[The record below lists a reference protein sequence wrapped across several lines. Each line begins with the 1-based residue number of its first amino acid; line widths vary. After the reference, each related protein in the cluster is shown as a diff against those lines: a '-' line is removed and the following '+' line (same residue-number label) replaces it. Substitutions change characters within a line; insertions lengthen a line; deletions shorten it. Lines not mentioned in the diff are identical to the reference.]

1 MSNRIWKGKIDFLH
15 LDPCEMR
22 EHHVVCCAVSH
33 LQYIKPIRPIGHKV
47 YWIESDFDVVG
58 DCSICLWIGWTES
71 GTASPLVWNRLV
83 VSMYLDTNW

>member
-1 MSNRIWKGKIDFLH
+1 MKCANTMLSVVPILIFNTSNQSG
-15 LDPCEMR
+15 
-22 EHHVVCCAVSH
+22 
-33 LQYIKPIRPIGHKV
+33 PIGPIGHRV
-47 YWIESDFDVVG
+47 YWIESDFDVGG